1 MFRMAITS
9 STVAPATTAKNIHT
23 RGLIFLLL
31 ALLLRFAHQVEAS
44 CLMKTGHSTH
54 RGFETEGLLN
64 TGFAHQ
70 RQVLE
75 AFRQQIASIESG

>member
-1 MFRMAITS
+1 MFSVLSI
-9 STVAPATTAKNIHT
+9 K
-23 RGLIFLLL
+23 
-31 ALLLRFAHQVEAS
+31 VEAS

-75 AFRQQIASIESG
+75 AFRQQIASIESGSLRPQRVRAWAAVGLHSGAPTIF